1 MYLLKWTVCQPVYF
15 LENIRQVLENV
26 SILRP
31 EWSYYLPIS
40 LAIIISICCNFL
52 ILIAENCETFI
63 AALRVAILTFKCSNM
78 LRQNCIIAQLDVMM
92 APQYCQA
99 QLQVLSPNYKSQLQ
113 VQNPSPKSKIQSP
126 EERDW
131 DWGWHYNPILQATTP
146 PPHPPITFLTSHLK
160 CPSSVRIRPS
170 PNEFALNSKAWSYR
184 IDSKSSYYSL
194 LVFSC
199 STYHHKRG
207 NYMNGMLNHF
217 LSTLIWIPNK
227 SCRKDLFN

>member
-1 MYLLKWTVCQPVYF
+1 MMIFNVMGRHCVTHSAPGRHDSPKIQVGSHTHSLARIIRKWEKLTLGKWLLIAFYLQHFCLVSMYLLKWTVCQPVYF

-99 QLQVLSPNYKSQLQ
+99 QVLSPSF
-113 VQNPSPKSKIQSP
+113 KSKIQVQSLKSKVQ
-126 EERDW
+126 RK
-131 DWGWHYNPILQATTP
+131 GTGTGAYTIILSYRP
-146 PPHPPITFLTSHLK
+146 PPHHPTH
-160 CPSSVRIRPS
+160 
-170 PNEFALNSKAWSYR
+170 
-184 IDSKSSYYSL
+184 
-194 LVFSC
+194 
-199 STYHHKRG
+199 
-207 NYMNGMLNHF
+207 
-217 LSTLIWIPNK
+217 
-227 SCRKDLFN
+227 